1 MKADTRFTPQSKKC
15 LRPDRVYSKYTYNW
29 ERFGLQRSIGLF
41 AEIVAEKLA
50 ISARYSLSCRPFN
63 AYLIKTILR
72 HSCSVSLHYPILIQA
87 AESQIFVYVLY
98 RDADEPRATYEGGVR
113 HRTSVMSGAGNLGMM
128 PQPLDTQPNQ
138 ADDKLERESFIS
150 SVPDWIGVEELPW
163 KERCEIQLYKLVSLV
178 PVTVTLCLY
187 IYLYIYYVMV
197 SVTAL
202 HPAFLVL
209 QACSHT
215 YVLFSPVVLSAS
227 NDHTGLQQDF
237 VRCELV

>member
-1 MKADTRFTPQSKKC
+1 
-15 LRPDRVYSKYTYNW
+15 
-29 ERFGLQRSIGLF
+29 
-41 AEIVAEKLA
+41 
-50 ISARYSLSCRPFN
+50 
-63 AYLIKTILR
+63 
-72 HSCSVSLHYPILIQA
+72 
-87 AESQIFVYVLY
+87 
-98 RDADEPRATYEGGVR
+98 
-113 HRTSVMSGAGNLGMM
+113 MSGAGNLGMM

-197 SVTAL
+197 SVTANL
-202 HPAFLVL
+202 PAFLEL
-209 QACSHT
+209 QACSLT
-215 YVLFSPVVLSAS
+215 YVLFCIVVLSAP